1 MAEPELRELTELAD
15 LHELS
20 DLFTEVWGAA
30 EPLVAGDLLRAM
42 SKAGSYIAGAY
53 VDGRLVGGALGFH
66 SAPSARV
73 LHSHIAAV
81 LPQLAGRRIGMAL
94 KQHQRAWALARG
106 INAIE
111 WTYDP
116 LIARNAH
123 FNIVKLGARPVE
135 YLPDFYGP
143 MEDAINGL
151 DESDRILVRWELDE
165 SGAEPTPALGAVS
178 GQVPGQVPG
187 GVPGGVRVEVP
198 GDIEALRVSDPA
210 AAARWRLQV
219 REGLAPRMA
228 DGWRVT
234 GFDRHRGYLLAPPGL
249 RLM

>member
-1 MAEPELRELTELAD
+1 MAAPELRELTELAD

-20 DLFTEVWGAA
+20 DLFTAVWGAA
-30 EPLVAGDLLRAM
+30 EPLVTGDLLRAM

-53 VDGRLVGGALGFH
+53 VDGRLAGGALGFH
-66 SAPSARV
+66 GAPSQRV

-81 LPQLAGRRIGMAL
+81 LPQLAGRRIGLAL
-94 KQHQRAWALARG
+94 KQHQRDWALARG
-106 INAIE
+106 IGAIE

-151 DESDRILVRWELDE
+151 DESDRMLVRWELE
-165 SGAEPTPALGAVS
+165 EPGSAASGSAL
-178 GQVPGQVPG
+178 PGV
-187 GVPGGVRVEVP
+187 VCVEVP
-198 GDIEALRVSDPA
+198 PDIEGLRVSDPA

-219 REGLAPRMA
+219 RAGLAPRMA
-228 DGWRVT
+228 AGWRVT
-234 GFDRHRGYLLAPPGL
+234 GFDRDRGYLLTPPTPPTS
-249 RLM
+249 

>member
-1 MAEPELRELTELAD
+1 MAAPELRELTELAD

-20 DLFTEVWGAA
+20 DLFTVVWGAA
-30 EPLVAGDLLRAM
+30 EPLVTGDLLRAM

-53 VDGRLVGGALGFH
+53 VDGRLAGGALGFH
-66 SAPSARV
+66 AAPSERV

-81 LPQLAGRRIGMAL
+81 LPQLAGRRIGLAL
-94 KQHQRAWALARG
+94 KQHQRTWALARG
-106 INAIE
+106 ITAIE

-151 DESDRILVRWELDE
+151 DESDRILVRWELAGPGV
-165 SGAEPTPALGAVS
+165 GAEPVVGAVC
-178 GQVPGQVPG
+178 
-187 GVPGGVRVEVP
+187 VEVP
-198 GDIEALRVSDPA
+198 GDIEGLRVSDPA

-219 REGLAPRMA
+219 RSGLAPRMSA
-228 DGWRVT
+228 GWRVT
-234 GFDRHRGYLLAPPGL
+234 GFDRGRGYLLTPPAS
-249 RLM
+249 

>member
-20 DLFTEVWGAA
+20 DLFTVVWGAA
-30 EPLVAGDLLRAM
+30 EPLVTGDLLRAM

-53 VDGRLVGGALGFH
+53 VDGRLAGGALGFH
-66 SAPSARV
+66 AAPAERV

-81 LPQLAGRRIGMAL
+81 LPQLAGQRIGLAL
-94 KQHQRAWALARG
+94 KQHQRTWALERG

-151 DESDRILVRWELDE
+151 DESDRILVRWELDAPA
-165 SGAEPTPALGAVS
+165 GAAGLAGSAGSASEEIC
-178 GQVPGQVPG
+178 
-187 GVPGGVRVEVP
+187 VEVP

-210 AAARWRLQV
+210 AAARWRLHV
-219 REGLAPRMA
+219 RDGLAPRMA

-234 GFDRHRGYLLAPPGL
+234 GFDRDSGYLLAPPASV
-249 RLM
+249 RRTQPPARPRC

>member
-1 MAEPELRELTELAD
+1 MAAPELRELTELAD

-20 DLFTEVWGAA
+20 DLFTAVWGAA
-30 EPLVAGDLLRAM
+30 EPLVTGDLLRAM

-53 VDGRLVGGALGFH
+53 VDGRLAGGALGFH
-66 SAPSARV
+66 AAPSERV

-81 LPQLAGRRIGMAL
+81 LPQLAGRRIGLAL

-106 INAIE
+106 ITAIE

-151 DESDRILVRWELDE
+151 DESDRILVRWELE
-165 SGAEPTPALGAVS
+165 EPGSA
-178 GQVPGQVPG
+178 VPGVAAG
-187 GVPGGVRVEVP
+187 SEAVCVEVP

-219 REGLAPRMA
+219 RDGLAPRMA
-228 DGWRVT
+228 AGWQVT
-234 GFDRHRGYLLAPPGL
+234 GFDRDSGYLLTPPAP
-249 RLM
+249 